1 MRCPHSAGIRST
13 LALLVISST
22 FTVGASSTSAQ
33 SRSTWSASG
42 TLGLAAPVGGWRSD
56 LDPGTEYRIA
66 FARRR
71 ENSRWALEAEL
82 TRHAFTFADDALA
95 ARQDGS
101 ARGTIRQTSLGL
113 GLRYALLE
121 RSGLSTWVSGGV
133 AAHSVRTSLWRESP
147 VRDPV
152 LVLLRDEYVPGLS
165 AGFGIALGPFRLQPV
180 AEVRVRFVALRER
193 PLVSVPIAVGLRF

>member
-1 MRCPHSAGIRST
+1 MRCQHYAVFSST
-13 LALLVISST
+13 LALLAVSST
-22 FTVGASSTSAQ
+22 LTLGTSSTSAQ

-56 LDPGTEYRIA
+56 LDPGTEYRVG

-71 ENSRWALEAEL
+71 ESSRWALEAEL
-82 TRHAFTFADDALA
+82 ARHAFTFADDALA
-95 ARQDGS
+95 AREDGS
-101 ARGTIRQTSLGL
+101 ARGSIRQTSLGV

-121 RSGLSTWVSGGV
+121 RSGLSTWVRGGV
-133 AAHSVRTSLWRESP
+133 AFHSVRTSLWRDSP
-147 VRDPV
+147 VRDP
-152 LVLLRDEYVPGLS
+152 VLLRDEYVPGLS

-193 PLVSVPIAVGLRF
+193 PLMSVPIAVGLRF